1 MTLDRLREGDQIFL
15 DANIFVYHFLG
26 LSQQCKQLLKHCQ
39 DGFLQGRTASFIL
52 AETVHRLMIAEAVER
67 KLVTAKNALKKL
79 REKPEI
85 VQQLSKHAEGV
96 QKIKAMNIEIVPLTI
111 TAVETSAEVRRQYGL
126 LTNDSILV
134 TVMRELGLTKLATRD
149 SDFDSIQELFVYKP
163 TDV

>member
-26 LSQQCKQLLKHCQ
+26 LSQQCKQLLKHRQ

-96 QKIKAMNIEIVPLTI
+96 QKIKAMNIEMLRHVAFVFMLTEKQPPRKQSQ
-111 TAVETSAEVRRQYGL
+111 TAKSGL
-126 LTNDSILV
+126 RMARAIL
-134 TVMRELGLTKLATRD
+134 RGR
-149 SDFDSIQELFVYKP
+149 
-163 TDV
+163 